1 MDRAR
6 VDAMRATLAALT
18 TERGDE
24 GRMYWRCVRNHFSR
38 PGTTT
43 TDTDTTT
50 DADGG
55 VVTRRVRREE
65 MDAVARAVFG
75 RDTEG
80 YRTHLA
86 FTAALRATLVAGA
99 LASAKAKERRT
110 AEAAA
115 AAAAAA
121 AAMMEGEEGA
131 GVMFRRPVAAAAP
144 GVVAK
149 SRGGSA
155 AAVSVS
161 RKKQTPTTTA
171 TTIMTTTANNTS
183 KPRQSDRLGST
194 TSSGVPLGIEPSD
207 IPSLKPVPRLRARC
221 RMMTQTPMRVR
232 ADAAQC
238 VRRAAAERVKRAI
251 RAAVESRELT
261 RSLDNS
267 RWTSTVKVPITLED
281 LLDSVDVLQ
290 KLGTV
295 GKNLHPRRSI
305 AHHHTRAKLALS

>member
-38 PGTTT
+38 PGTTP
-43 TDTDTTT
+43 TDTGATN
-50 DADGG
+50 DGG

-65 MDAVARAVFG
+65 MDAVAQAVFG

-121 AAMMEGEEGA
+121 AAMMEGEEGV
-131 GVMFRRPVAAAAP
+131 GTMFRRPIAAAAAAAVDVP
-144 GVVAK
+144 GVVVK
-149 SRGGSA
+149 SQGGSVA
-155 AAVSVS
+155 SVSVS
-161 RKKQTPTTTA
+161 RKKQTPTAMTT
-171 TTIMTTTANNTS
+171 MTTANNMSTS

-194 TSSGVPLGIEPSD
+194 TSSGVPLGIETSD
-207 IPSLKPVPRLRARC
+207 IPSLKLVPRLRARC

-251 RAAVESRELT
+251 RAAVDSRELT

-267 RWTSTVKVPITLED
+267 RWTSAVKLPITLED
-281 LLDSVDVLQ
+281 LIDSVDVLQ
-290 KLGTV
+290 KLETV
-295 GKNLHPRRSI
+295 SKIPPR
-305 AHHHTRAKLALS
+305 ALLGAGHSAPTH

>member
-1 MDRAR
+1 
-6 VDAMRATLAALT
+6 MRATLAALT

-38 PGTTT
+38 PGTTP
-43 TDTDTTT
+43 TDTTN
-50 DADGG
+50 DGG
-55 VVTRRVRREE
+55 VAIRRVRREE

-121 AAMMEGEEGA
+121 AAMMEGEEGV
-131 GVMFRRPVAAAAP
+131 GTMFRRPFAAAAGAAVAAP
-144 GVVAK
+144 GVVVK
-149 SRGGSA
+149 SRGGSVA
-155 AAVSVS
+155 SVSVP
-161 RKKQTPTTTA
+161 RKNQTPTAMTA
-171 TTIMTTTANNTS
+171 MTTANNTS
-183 KPRQSDRLGST
+183 TSKTRQSDRLGST

-251 RAAVESRELT
+251 RAAVDSRELT

-267 RWTSTVKVPITLED
+267 RWTSAVKLPITLED
-281 LLDSVDVLQ
+281 LIDSVDVLQ
-290 KLGTV
+290 KLETV
-295 GKNLHPRRSI
+295 GKISS
-305 AHHHTRAKLALS
+305 RAS

>member
-18 TERGDE
+18 AERGDE
-24 GRMYWRCVRNHFSR
+24 GRMYWRCVRNHFRR
-38 PGTTT
+38 PGATR
-43 TDTDTTT
+43 
-50 DADGG
+50 ADGDDG
-55 VVTRRVRREE
+55 DVATRRVRREE
-65 MDAVARAVFG
+65 MDAVAQLVFG

-86 FTAALRATLVAGA
+86 FTTALRATLVAGA
-99 LASAKAKERRT
+99 LASAQARERRT

-121 AAMMEGEEGA
+121 AAMMEGENGA
-131 GVMFRRPVAAAAP
+131 GGMFRRAGAAASASASA
-144 GVVAK
+144 VVK
-149 SRGGSA
+149 GGGLVA
-155 AAVSVS
+155 SVS
-161 RKKQTPTTTA
+161 RKKQTA
-171 TTIMTTTANNTS
+171 SNNASTL
-183 KPRQSDRLGST
+183 KLRQSDRLGSL

-261 RSLDNS
+261 RSIDNS
-267 RWTSTVKVPITLED
+267 RWTSGVKLPITLED
-281 LLDSVDVLQ
+281 LVESVDVLQ
-290 KLGTV
+290 KLETV
-295 GKNLHPRRSI
+295 TKISSRARARRGS
-305 AHHHTRAKLALS
+305 

>member
-1 MDRAR
+1 
-6 VDAMRATLAALT
+6 MRATLAALT

-38 PGTTT
+38 PGTT
-43 TDTDTTT
+43 DTDTA
-50 DADGG
+50 DADG

-65 MDAVARAVFG
+65 MNAVARAVFG

-86 FTAALRATLVAGA
+86 FIAALRATLVAGA
-99 LASAKAKERRT
+99 LASARAKERRT

-115 AAAAAA
+115 ATAAAA
-121 AAMMEGEEGA
+121 AAMMEGDDGA
-131 GVMFRRPVAAAAP
+131 GVMFRRPVAAAAAVAAP
-144 GVVAK
+144 GVVVK
-149 SRGGSA
+149 SRGGSV

-161 RKKQTPTTTA
+161 RKKQTPTATA
-171 TTIMTTTANNTS
+171 TTTMTTTANNTS
-183 KPRQSDRLGST
+183 TSKPRQSDRIGSM

-232 ADAAQC
+232 ADTAQC

-267 RWTSTVKVPITLED
+267 RWTSSVKLPITLED
-281 LLDSVDVLQ
+281 LIDSVDVLQ
-290 KLGTV
+290 KLEMV
-295 GKNLHPRRSI
+295 GKISSRALLWRRS
-305 AHHHTRAKLALS
+305 

>member
-43 TDTDTTT
+43 TDTDATT

-121 AAMMEGEEGA
+121 MMEGEEGA

-144 GVVAK
+144 GVVVK

-171 TTIMTTTANNTS
+171 TTTTTTTANNTS

-238 VRRAAAERVKRAI
+238 VRRATAERVKRAI

-281 LLDSVDVLQ
+281 LIDSVDVLQ
-290 KLGTV
+290 KLETV
-295 GKNLHPRRSI
+295 ARIS
-305 AHHHTRAKLALS
+305 TRAGP